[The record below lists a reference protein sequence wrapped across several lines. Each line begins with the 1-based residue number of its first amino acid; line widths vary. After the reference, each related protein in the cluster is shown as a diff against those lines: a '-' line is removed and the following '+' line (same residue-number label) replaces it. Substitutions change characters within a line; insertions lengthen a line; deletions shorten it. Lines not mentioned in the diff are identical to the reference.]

1 LKVDLPLRAIF
12 DSPTVAELATT
23 VESMTQEP
31 DDAEKLAELLKQMDQ
46 LSVNEIRVLLE
57 GAS

>member
-1 LKVDLPLRAIF
+1 LKVELPLRSIF
-12 DSPTVAELATT
+12 DFPTIADLATT
-23 VESMTQEP
+23 VESMTREP
-31 DDAEKLAELLKQMDQ
+31 DDAEKLAELLKQMEQ